1 MINVFIKIEERFQI
15 NNLSLYLWELGK
27 EEQTKPK
34 AQRRKEM
41 IKIRPEI
48 NEINTIKTIEK
59 KWNSEFENF

>member
-1 MINVFIKIEERFQI
+1 MEERSQI

-27 EEQTKPK
+27 GEQTKPK

-41 IKIRPEI
+41 VKIRPEI
-48 NEINTIKTIEK
+48 NEINTIKTIET